1 MEMTRRNFMKMAGAA
16 VIGAAAGGFADMNT
30 VSAGTKELLDAEGK
44 SRPEIA
50 EQAYING
57 GTCAQAVISAYA
69 KDMGLDETMAKRM
82 METFGG
88 GIAGRQE
95 ACGAFVAAILI
106 LSYVG
111 SNGKF
116 EYGESRNRNFDRTRE
131 LASLFEEKYGGL
143 KCIEVLKGNKPKA
156 GYCHDTVLQTAKMLE
171 KVLANHKEELM
182 KFE

>member
-1 MEMTRRNFMKMAGAA
+1 MEMTRRKFMKMAGTA
-16 VIGAAAGGFADMNT
+16 VVGATVGGLSDMNT
-30 VSAGTKELLDAEGK
+30 VTAGTKELLDAEGK
-44 SRPEIA
+44 GRPEIA

-69 KDMGLDETMAKRM
+69 KDMGLDEIMARRM

-95 ACGAFVAAILI
+95 ACGAFVAANLI
-106 LSYVG
+106 LSYIG

-116 EYGESRNRNFDRTRE
+116 EYGESRNKNFARTRE
-131 LASLFEEKYGGL
+131 MASKFEERYGGL
-143 KCIEVLKGNKPKA
+143 KCIDALKGNKPKA

-171 KVLANHKEELM
+171 KVLANHKEELL
-182 KFE
+182 KAE

>member
-1 MEMTRRNFMKMAGAA
+1 MKLAGTA
-16 VIGAAAGGFADMNT
+16 VIGAVTGELTGMKEA
-30 VSAGTKELLDAEGK
+30 SAETAELLEAEGK
-44 SRPEIA
+44 NRPQKA
-50 EQAYING
+50 RQAYLSG

-69 KDMGLDETMAKRM
+69 KDMGLDERMAKRM